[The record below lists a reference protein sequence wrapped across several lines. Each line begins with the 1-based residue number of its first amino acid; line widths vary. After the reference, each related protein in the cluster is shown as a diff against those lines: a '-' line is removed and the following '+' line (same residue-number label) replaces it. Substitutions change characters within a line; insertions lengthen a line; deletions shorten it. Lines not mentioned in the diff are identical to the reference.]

1 MICLDAIDYRA
12 PFDENGNITEMVPA
26 DFENNTYFG
35 TSTTS
40 RQYKSGASYWDYSA
54 EQLRWLTEQALTKED
69 YNYVFVSHMG
79 IDSETNSGGETTN
92 AGYRDKLRNVI
103 EAYQNKTTYADGD
116 HTADFTGFSGRIL
129 SYNFGHIHVELTHYS
144 ADIDLWQISTS
155 SATIP
160 GTQSLTELASSS
172 INNRSL
178 DWNPY
183 YRALGT
189 DSEACF
195 DVVSVTP
202 DAIYKFTVGLGN
214 DEKLPY

>member
-1 MICLDAIDYRA
+1 
-12 PFDENGNITEMVPA
+12 
-26 DFENNTYFG
+26 
-35 TSTTS
+35 
-40 RQYKSGASYWDYSA
+40 
-54 EQLRWLTEQALTKED
+54 
-69 YNYVFVSHMG
+69 MG

-92 AGYRDKLRNVI
+92 AGYRNKLRNVI
-103 EAYQNKTTYADGD
+103 AAYQNKTTYADGD
-116 HTADFTGFSGRIL
+116 HTADFTGFSGKIL
-129 SYNFGHIHVELTHYS
+129 SYSFGHIHVELAHYS
-144 ADIDLWQISTS
+144 SDIDLWQISTS

-195 DVVSVTP
+195 DVISTTP
-202 DAIYKFTVGLGN
+202 DAIYKFNVGTGA
-214 DEKLPY
+214 DKKMAY